1 MIASYLPLKLI
12 AKQEVL
18 ETIDVNERLEWL
30 ISRLYNEQEVLNLER
45 KINERVKEAMER
57 TQKEFYLRE
66 QMKAIQTELG
76 DKDGKGLEVAELTE
90 RIEEAEMPEGVKE
103 AALRELDR
111 YEKIPS
117 AAAESGVIR
126 NYIEWLVTLPWS
138 DAIERSA

>member
-1 MIASYLPLKLI
+1 M
-12 AKQEVL
+12 
-18 ETIDVNERLEWL
+18 

-90 RIEEAEMPEGVKE
+90 A
-103 AALRELDR
+103 D
-111 YEKIPS
+111 
-117 AAAESGVIR
+117 
-126 NYIEWLVTLPWS
+126 
-138 DAIERSA
+138 